1 MKGYGLVLAGG
12 GARGSYEI
20 GVWKALRELNI
31 PIIAVTG
38 TSVGALNGAM
48 VVQGDFDTAYSMW
61 SSLSVGDVIELQR
74 DIKSISDLYKYPME
88 ILSAIKN
95 AITSGGLDITPLS
108 NLLHNVIDEDRVRH
122 SHIDFGL
129 VTFSLTDLE
138 AKELFKEDIPK
149 GSLIDYLLASACFPS
164 FKPIEIDNKKFIDGG
179 VYNNV
184 PISLML
190 KKNIRNLIVVDISQ
204 DGLPRD
210 IDLSKLNIIHIKNS
224 EDLGKVL
231 DFNGEQ
237 SKLNMELGYLDALK
251 AFDRLKGNNYY
262 LSDIPDRHAKEFII
276 VPSHLEDIYSI
287 IGVKYSDALLP
298 LNKMIIKKLYKL
310 IRENMVK
317 DIVKDKGSRVSFVT
331 SMAEITAN
339 HFNINR
345 RDIYALQ
352 DINKIILDRYTDII
366 NRDDF
371 KEHIDELL
379 LAISN
384 IKEADIAKT
393 LKNMPVLMEFL
404 PIYLCDPRLE
414 GEDIDRLRRMVA
426 MAIPSISVSSIY
438 IYLLLSNA
446 EKKELI

>member
-138 AKELFKEDIPK
+138 AKEFFKEDIPK

-184 PISLML
+184 PIS
-190 KKNIRNLIVVDISQ
+190 
-204 DGLPRD
+204 
-210 IDLSKLNIIHIKNS
+210 
-224 EDLGKVL
+224 
-231 DFNGEQ
+231 
-237 SKLNMELGYLDALK
+237 
-251 AFDRLKGNNYY
+251 
-262 LSDIPDRHAKEFII
+262 
-276 VPSHLEDIYSI
+276 
-287 IGVKYSDALLP
+287 
-298 LNKMIIKKLYKL
+298 
-310 IRENMVK
+310 
-317 DIVKDKGSRVSFVT
+317 
-331 SMAEITAN
+331 
-339 HFNINR
+339 
-345 RDIYALQ
+345 
-352 DINKIILDRYTDII
+352 
-366 NRDDF
+366 
-371 KEHIDELL
+371 
-379 LAISN
+379 
-384 IKEADIAKT
+384 
-393 LKNMPVLMEFL
+393 
-404 PIYLCDPRLE
+404 
-414 GEDIDRLRRMVA
+414 
-426 MAIPSISVSSIY
+426 
-438 IYLLLSNA
+438 
-446 EKKELI
+446 